1 MYKSSLF
8 AKKDIFMVLF
18 YIEMIYIIMGV
29 IITMTK
35 QEFDTALE
43 AVGLSRKDFAELSG
57 VSYLGTVTNWN
68 DEKRPIP
75 VWVNTWLEN
84 YAYRKKYE
92 ALRNLIGDKI

>member
-1 MYKSSLF
+1 
-8 AKKDIFMVLF
+8 
-18 YIEMIYIIMGV
+18 MGV
-29 IITMTK
+29 IIIMTK
-35 QEFDTALE
+35 VEFDTALE

-75 VWVNTWLEN
+75 VWVRSWLEN